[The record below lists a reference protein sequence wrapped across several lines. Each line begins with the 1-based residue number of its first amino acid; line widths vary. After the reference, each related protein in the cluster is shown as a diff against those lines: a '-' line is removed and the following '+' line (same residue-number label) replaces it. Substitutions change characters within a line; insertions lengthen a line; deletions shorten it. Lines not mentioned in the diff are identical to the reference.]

1 MLRLRPIAALLLALV
16 SLGSLSIGGAVL
28 YGLGYAIG
36 KDFGYEPMLPAIS
49 ALAVGSLLILA
60 CGVVGTKMLL
70 HMEQE
75 IAEAKAGAE
84 SAQKGEYPSG
94 LPSSEV
100 RPEWPPLGDA
110 SDDQESLHRASF
122 LSHRPV

>member
-1 MLRLRPIAALLLALV
+1 
-16 SLGSLSIGGAVL
+16 L
-28 YGLGYAIG
+28 YGLGFVIG

-49 ALAVGSLLILA
+49 ALAVASLLILA

-75 IAEAKAGAE
+75 IVEAKAVAM
-84 SAQKGEYPSG
+84 SAQKEEYPSG

-100 RPEWPPLGDA
+100 RPEWPPLGDP
-110 SDDQESLHRASF
+110 SDDQESVHRASY
-122 LSHRPV
+122 LSQGPV